1 MYVTV
6 YAFNV
11 CINSCLK
18 NCQELL
24 ALRLA
29 WAPWCIYCHE
39 LLDICTNL
47 LAPLAA
53 ALSLS
58 HGLAGAVPVEEV
70 EDCHELQCM
79 YCHELRELL
88 TSWQLHCRFRRALR
102 EPFQWRSWKTV
113 MSSSVCT
120 GMSSVTYFP
129 LGGCTV
135 ALAWPWGSRS
145 SGGAGRLSWAPGTP
159 AWSSRG
165 SARA

>member
-70 EDCHELQCM
+70 EDCHGLQCM

-88 TSWQLHCRFRRALR
+88 TSWRLHCRFRMALR

-113 MSSSVCT
+113 MSSWN
-120 GMSSVTYFP
+120 SSMVFP
-129 LGGCTV
+129 RFCSSIKRYAPIPVPLS
-135 ALAWPWGSRS
+135 GSLRD
-145 SGGAGRLSWAPGTP
+145 P
-159 AWSSRG
+159 
-165 SARA
+165 